1 MTIITLLKPLITY
14 TASSVI
20 NAGINK
26 LTKSK
31 KNKSTFIDQITVKN
45 KLKSIDFKDNRAILS
60 RLLIAFIFEK
70 AVYYLVKGSIKLL
83 EYMASKTKTKMDD
96 AFVKTIAK
104 EIYVIFD
111 EKFKQK

>member
-1 MTIITLLKPLITY
+1 MIAATLLKSLITY
-14 TASSVI
+14 MASSVI
-20 NAGINK
+20 KAGINK

-31 KNKSTFIDQITVKN
+31 KNPATYMDQITVKN
-45 KLKSIDFKDNRAILS
+45 KLKNIDFKDNNAILS
-60 RLLIAFIFEK
+60 KLLMAFIFEK

-83 EYMASKTKTKMDD
+83 GYIASKTKTKADD